1 VGIKSGFVTNLDRYK
16 LGEAVGV
23 VVAVVFPYFS
33 AGGGGVPPFCLFF
46 CVSYWSGT
54 MFLPLVFSGFLVQP
68 LGAVVGRVGLLS
80 LL

>member
-33 AGGGGVPPFCLFF
+33 AGGG
-46 CVSYWSGT
+46 
-54 MFLPLVFSGFLVQP
+54 VF
-68 LGAVVGRVGLLS
+68 LLS
-80 LL
+80 VYSSAYLIGVELCFFL